1 MVLKYNVPPWR
12 AFVVF
17 IMSYLQGFMAYGTI
31 VLAAPFYVLYL
42 GDRGEYGAG
51 DFSDPDLDVGIAT
64 CQGYP
69 PELGLKP
76 VFSGVSR
83 YLIGLF
89 GMIPALGYLMNLPFD
104 VVYFLHYKKKIPM
117 VYVQTLF
124 LTAIAVGSAGTL
136 SGPTT

>member
-51 DFSDPDLDVGIAT
+51 DFSDPDFDMGIAIRVRVKVT
-64 CQGYP
+64 RQNSDSSPSFQEY
-69 PELGLKP
+69 LG
-76 VFSGVSR
+76 
-83 YLIGLF
+83 I
-89 GMIPALGYLMNLPFD
+89 
-104 VVYFLHYKKKIPM
+104 
-117 VYVQTLF
+117 
-124 LTAIAVGSAGTL
+124 
-136 SGPTT
+136 